1 MGDAARLLRLLAP
14 GRPACSF
21 CEQAGSHICVST
33 AVLVYAVHP
42 LVVVLLFR
50 WVPYVVYS
58 CIVAAPPRT
67 PRRRRPCTL
76 GRPQYRNRQRKL
88 SRWGALP

>member
-42 LVVVLLFR
+42 LVVVLLFC
-50 WVPYVVYS
+50 WVPYPVYS

-67 PRRRRPCTL
+67 
-76 GRPQYRNRQRKL
+76 
-88 SRWGALP
+88 GADLAPWVGLNIATGKGS